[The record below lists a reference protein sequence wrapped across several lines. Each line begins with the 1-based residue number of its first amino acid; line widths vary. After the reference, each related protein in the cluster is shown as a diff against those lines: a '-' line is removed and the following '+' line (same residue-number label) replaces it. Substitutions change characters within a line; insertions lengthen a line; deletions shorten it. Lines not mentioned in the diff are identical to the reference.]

1 MKIRN
6 INRIL
11 MACLGFLFV
20 LAFSNCKNKL
30 QHNGLKLQ
38 RFKVIN
44 TQLDSIIRGIKD
56 SSYILKHGDDVIV
69 LVLSTYKSNPEFCFT
84 SVKKE
89 DLNEYFIF
97 SSNSRIVGYIED
109 KSNTTEVIVLSNINN
124 RVDFEMIFY
133 KFLIPT
139 KEKKYFDYI
148 YFPNDQYSVDD
159 RGFGPPPPFF
169 DPYFYY
175 YTYKGNKITPSN
187 YDEY

>member
-1 MKIRN
+1 MN
-6 INRIL
+6 IIKRNRIL
-11 MACLGFLFV
+11 MVCLGFLFV

-30 QHNGLKLQ
+30 LHNGLKLQ

-56 SSYILKHGDDVIV
+56 STYILKHGDDVIV
-69 LVLSTYKSNPEFCFT
+69 LVLRTYKSNPEFCFT
-84 SVKKE
+84 STKK
-89 DLNEYFIF
+89 DKLNEYFIF

-109 KSNTTEVIVLSNINN
+109 KSLMTEVIVLSNINN
-124 RVDFEMIFY
+124 RVDFEMTFY

-139 KEKKYFDYI
+139 KDKKDFDYI
-148 YFPNDQYSVDD
+148 YFPDDQYSVDD

-175 YTYKGNKITPSN
+175 YTYKGNKILPSN
-187 YDEY
+187 HSKY